1 MTASGEQAGRVADTV
16 NTEIAG
22 HAQSQA
28 DFQAAFQD
36 IDEAIHGNIV
46 FQTSSNNDTEIF
58 LNQDRKVVDLK
69 GSDMLKVA
77 SGSQNSNRE
86 ELILSKQIVVHVD
99 SNILFNPGWIKKP
112 TVRKSKKVLVLVS
125 KDKAQQSS
133 KSPTREVET
142 ADTQRKGTWVRIGR
156 PQIGFSEEPLAGK
169 KGLKRSIS
177 NAGVDMDS
185 REKEKRIKIDVE
197 SKHFDSPPPPQPQVE
212 NASSAKG
219 KRGSNFSVEEDK
231 LLVAAWLNTSID
243 AVSSNEQTSNTFR
256 KKVWEYFQKYNTSGI
271 TRTIVS
277 LLSRWG
283 TTSERVNKF
292 AGCMAQV
299 NALHQSGTT
308 KEDKIKDAKA
318 LFIEKH
324 EKPFLL
330 DHCWLMLKDQP
341 KFTDPSNAKSRSS
354 VPLTPESISI
364 GEGDCG
370 SGLGDSSNF
379 ERPIGK
385 KAEKA
390 IRKNKATR
398 KDVGEYLNKKLKLI
412 EDVTRLEEEK
422 MFIEKEKLAVEKEK
436 NDEKL
441 KIEKEKIMIEKKKF
455 EITESNNCFLI
466 VLKVASMDNYL
477 VRKFLFDDSD
487 EDEIIEE
494 FVMETSQPK
503 RRRSIQHSY
512 DERDAEIVVTLAWAI
527 WFNRNEVR
535 HGRNRKNALALV
547 HWSRQYL

>member
-142 ADTQRKGTWVRIGR
+142 ADTQRKGTWPNHHQRRRHRQVQTHAADLPRCTSLPPIR
-156 PQIGFSEEPLAGK
+156 FS
-169 KGLKRSIS
+169 
-177 NAGVDMDS
+177 
-185 REKEKRIKIDVE
+185 
-197 SKHFDSPPPPQPQVE
+197 FDSPPPPQPQVE

-308 KEDKIKDAKA
+308 KEDK
-318 LFIEKH
+318 
-324 EKPFLL
+324 
-330 DHCWLMLKDQP
+330 
-341 KFTDPSNAKSRSS
+341 
-354 VPLTPESISI
+354 
-364 GEGDCG
+364 
-370 SGLGDSSNF
+370 
-379 ERPIGK
+379 RPIGK

-455 EITESNNCFLI
+455 EITERLEEERIMMKDTSGMTEAQKAFYEQLQ
-466 VLKVASMDNYL
+466 
-477 VRKFLFDDSD
+477 
-487 EDEIIEE
+487 EEIMAKQKI
-494 FVMETSQPK
+494 T
-503 RRRSIQHSY
+503 
-512 DERDAEIVVTLAWAI
+512 
-527 WFNRNEVR
+527 
-535 HGRNRKNALALV
+535 
-547 HWSRQYL
+547 